1 MGRKSHTIDD
11 KGFDYM
17 VNAGEEAKDRDTCGM
32 FLAIII
38 MALLTLFQYL
48 GWY

>member
-1 MGRKSHTIDD
+1 MGKASHRVDD

-17 VNAGEEAKDRDTCGM
+17 ANTGGEEKDRNTCGM
-32 FLAIII
+32 LLAIII
-38 MALLTLFQYL
+38 MALLTVSQYL

>member
-1 MGRKSHTIDD
+1 MGTKSGTVDD

-17 VNAGEEAKDRDTCGM
+17 ANAGQEEKDRNTCGM
-32 FLAIII
+32 LLAIII
-38 MALLTLFQYL
+38 MAFLTLSQYL

>member
-1 MGRKSHTIDD
+1 MANT
-11 KGFDYM
+11 
-17 VNAGEEAKDRDTCGM
+17 GEESKDRDTCGM
-32 FLAIII
+32 LLAIII